1 MIFLT
6 EIKYGWMGLDGMV
19 IIGRRYCASTF
30 GANKDHRMDH
40 CQKYSVCDCYYM
52 EQDSHSD
59 TEAYKWMI
67 IRMWIL
73 KLKPA
78 EGNQRLQAQK
88 GRLSCTFLLRV
99 STW

>member
-1 MIFLT
+1 M
-6 EIKYGWMGLDGMV
+6 WMELDWMV
-19 IIGRRYCASTF
+19 IIGCRYSTSTC
-30 GANKDHRMDH
+30 GAKDHQMDH
-40 CQKYSVCDCYYM
+40 FQCQKYSVCDCYYM

-78 EGNQRLQAQK
+78 EGSQRLQAQK